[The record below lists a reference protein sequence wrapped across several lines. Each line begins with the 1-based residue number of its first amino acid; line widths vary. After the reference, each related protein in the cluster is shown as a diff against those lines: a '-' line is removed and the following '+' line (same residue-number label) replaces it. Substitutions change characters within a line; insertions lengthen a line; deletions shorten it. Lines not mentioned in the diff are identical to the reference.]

1 VARPTAGERL
11 RGGALGAVLAA
22 TLTAGAFDA
31 VLLLAAPSFLAWTAA
46 GALAGDGG
54 TRPRGRLRLTGR
66 LIAAALPAALVAAA
80 GLGAAHAAAM
90 GLYGAARPGPLA
102 AAARLAPGDYRV
114 QLRAA
119 QAALQGGRCDPA
131 RARAAAARR
140 LAPAAPAPAR
150 IVAACGAV
158 RPGAGARPSRVSA
171 PRGRR

>member
-80 GLGAAHAAAM
+80 GLGAAHAAM
-90 GLYGAARPGPLA
+90 GLHGAGRPGPLA
-102 AAARLAPGDYRV
+102 VAAQPAPGDYRV
-114 QLRAA
+114 RLRAS

-158 RPGAGARPSRVSA
+158 RPGAGARPGRVSA
-171 PRGRR
+171 PRGLR